1 MYGYLYGWLIIGSNL
16 NQSISI
22 LNDTAY
28 GMATD
33 VVVAVPN
40 ENGYEMYDVFNHC
53 KYRGG
58 LLNVVK
64 YGTWTTK
71 GNLNVYLTEP
81 KLIRRRDF
89 NGLRLKIAGVVS
101 VLLFS
106 FFFFFSV
113 SLFDLYKIYCI
124 YIYICVYVYVFCRFN
139 TGLKIC
145 D

>member
-71 GNLNVYLTEP
+71 RNLNVYLTEP

-101 VLLFS
+101 VLLF
-106 FFFFFSV
+106 FFFFFSLV
-113 SLFDLYKIYCI
+113 CLIFIK
-124 YIYICVYVYVFCRFN
+124 YIAYIFIYVYMCMYFVDS
-139 TGLKIC
+139 IQA
-145 D
+145 